1 MSEIQTYRML
11 IDGAWVPASDGAVFD
26 SVNPS
31 TGQVWSRVP
40 EATAADVDRAVQAA
54 HRAFKTGP
62 WAAMLPNQR
71 GQMLRKLADLLA

>member
-11 IDGAWVPASDGAVFD
+11 IDGACVPASDGAVFD

-54 HRAFKTGP
+54 HRAF
-62 WAAMLPNQR
+62 
-71 GQMLRKLADLLA
+71 